1 MMTTKAG
8 RAFDGDPYDIPNR
21 QRRHDYIV
29 AIEAEAFA
37 QGYEQAK
44 ADAIAAVEGLR
55 ATKSSSL
62 HDVGAVWQAV
72 AAAIRDLK
80 P

>member
-44 ADAIAAVEGLR
+44 ADAMREV
-55 ATKSSSL
+55 
-62 HDVGAVWQAV
+62 V
-72 AAAIRDLK
+72 AASSPPWSHTDGLVYRREVHDAIRDLH